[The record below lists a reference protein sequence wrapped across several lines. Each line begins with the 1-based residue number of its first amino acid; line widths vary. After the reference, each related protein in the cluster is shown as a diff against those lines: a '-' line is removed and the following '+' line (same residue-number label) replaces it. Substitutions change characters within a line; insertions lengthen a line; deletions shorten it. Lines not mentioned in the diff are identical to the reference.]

1 MAKNLIQRMAR
12 GGQLQPSG
20 VYSHQPIVLQESRDI
35 YDTLSTVA
43 ETLFDPEEARADRE
57 LEYEKEMADKN
68 YQLAQDSLALDRQ
81 KTTADISASR
91 DSSALAQKTFEA
103 NLFFEATED
112 MSPVHSAPLAGKLGL
127 KNVETTLNSTA
138 DAVISARSEISQAKA
153 TGDSSKIREVINK
166 HSSILDTKYG
176 KSFKLDAEMAIEGI
190 YAKRTLAGIQRIPG
204 LDEIGIDTSAWD
216 TMKPDRALRELERLP
231 TTIKWATG
239 LEANKIA
246 ILKEG
251 ASILQGLYKEAS
263 DVGTTS
269 QIKAILSNYDTVL
282 ASMVEVA
289 GVEGLTAM
297 GTPKPP
303 PPQPKQPKPEP
314 EPPVVT
320 ISADAEKVSESPLW
334 KDENFMWI
342 SKDKKRKIFNA
353 RKAKQTL
360 SKILNR
366 NVNEKEARKIYEQL
380 ETVFGRTMVKAK
392 EAIGEGARAIG
403 RGALGVAAVG
413 RGTPPSIA
421 FGGVDIDI
429 PMSEALAS
437 PQDSIDAQLQ
447 NQQDIDDII
456 SGGI

>member
-35 YDTLSTVA
+35 YDTLSTA
-43 ETLFDPEEARADRE
+43 FDTLVDPEQARADLE
-57 LEYEKEMADKN
+57 LEYTKEMADKN
-68 YQLAQDSLALDRQ
+68 YELAQDSLALDRQ
-81 KTTADISASR
+81 KSEAKIATDK

-112 MSPVHSAPLAGKLGL
+112 MSPVHSAPLAGKLGM
-127 KNVETTLNSTA
+127 KNVETTLNATA
-138 DAVISARSEISQAKA
+138 DAVMSARSEISKAKA

-190 YAKRTLAGIQRIPG
+190 YAKQTLAGIQRIPG
-204 LDEIGIDTSAWD
+204 LDEIGIDTSAWG
-216 TMKPDRALRELERLP
+216 TMEPDRALRELERLP

-239 LEANKIA
+239 LQANKIA

-251 ASILQGLYKEAS
+251 ASILQGLYKEAA

-282 ASMVEVA
+282 ASMVEAA

-297 GTPKPP
+297 GMQKQPP
-303 PPQPKQPKPEP
+303 PPPKQPKPKP
-314 EPPVVT
+314 EPVVK
-320 ISADAEKVSESPLW
+320 ISAEAEKVSKSPLW

-342 SKDKKRKIFNA
+342 SKDKKRKIFNV

-366 NVNEKEARKIYEQL
+366 NVTEKQARKIYEQL
-380 ETVFGRTMVKAK
+380 ETVYGRTMAKAK
-392 EAIGEGARAIG
+392 DVIGEGLSAVG
-403 RGALGVAAVG
+403 KGALGMTAVG
-413 RGTPPSIA
+413 RGVPPSIA
-421 FGGVDIDI
+421 FGDVDI
-429 PMSEALAS
+429 PMSEAYAS
-437 PQDSIDAQLQ
+437 PQDAAEAQLQ
-447 NQQDIDDII
+447 NQQDIEDIL
-456 SGGI
+456 SGGIE

>member
-1 MAKNLIQRMAR
+1 MAR
-12 GGQLQPSG
+12 NLLQASD
-20 VYSHQPIVLQESRDI
+20 VYSHRPIALKEAPDAWEI
-35 YDTLSTVA
+35 AAGIAD
-43 ETLFDPEEARADRE
+43 TLFDPEQARADRE

-68 YQLAQDSLALDRQ
+68 YQLAQETLALDRQ
-81 KTTADISASR
+81 KSEAQISASKE
-91 DSSALAQKTFEA
+91 SSALAEKTFEA

-112 MSPVHSAPLAGKLGL
+112 MSPVHSAPLAGKLGM
-127 KNVETTLNSTA
+127 KNVETTLNATA
-138 DAVISARSEISQAKA
+138 DAVMSARSEISEAKA
-153 TGDSSKIREVINK
+153 TGDSSKIREVMNK

-190 YAKRTLAGIQRIPG
+190 YAKQTLAGIQRIPG

-216 TMKPDRALRELERLP
+216 TMEPDRALRELERLP

-239 LEANKIA
+239 LQANKIA

-251 ASILQGLYKEAS
+251 ASILQGLYKEAA

-282 ASMVEVA
+282 ASMVEAA

-297 GTPKPP
+297 GMQKQPP
-303 PPQPKQPKPEP
+303 PPPKQPKPKP
-314 EPPVVT
+314 EPVVK
-320 ISADAEKVSESPLW
+320 ISADADKVSKSPLW

-366 NVNEKEARKIYEQL
+366 NVTEKEARKIYEQL
-380 ETVFGRTMVKAK
+380 ETVYGRTMAKAK
-392 EAIGEGARAIG
+392 DVIGEGLSAVG
-403 RGALGVAAVG
+403 KGALGMTAVG
-413 RGTPPSIA
+413 RGVPPSIA
-421 FGGVDIDI
+421 FGDVDI
-429 PMSEALAS
+429 PMSEAYAS
-437 PQDSIDAQLQ
+437 PQDAAEAQLQ
-447 NQQDIDDII
+447 NQQDIEDIL
-456 SGGI
+456 SGGIE

>member
-1 MAKNLIQRMAR
+1 MANL
-12 GGQLQPSG
+12 LQASE
-20 VYSHQPIVLQESRDI
+20 VYSHRPIALKEAPDAWE
-35 YDTLSTVA
+35 TVA
-43 ETLFDPEEARADRE
+43 SIADTLFDPEQVRADRE
-57 LEYEKEMADKN
+57 LEYTKEIADKN

-81 KTTADISASR
+81 KSEAKIATDK

-112 MSPVHSAPLAGKLGL
+112 MSPVHSAPLAGKLGM
-127 KNVETTLNSTA
+127 KNVETTLNATA
-138 DAVISARSEISQAKA
+138 DAVMLARREISQAKA

-190 YAKRTLAGIQRIPG
+190 YAKQTLAGIQRIPG
-204 LDEIGIDTSAWD
+204 LDEIGIDTSAWG
-216 TMKPDRALRELERLP
+216 TMEPDRALRELERLP

-239 LEANKIA
+239 LQANKIA

-251 ASILQGLYKEAS
+251 ASILQGLYKEAA

-282 ASMVEVA
+282 SSMVEAA

-303 PPQPKQPKPEP
+303 PPKPKPKPEP
-314 EPPVVT
+314 EPVVK
-320 ISADAEKVSESPLW
+320 ISADAEKVSKSPLW

-366 NVNEKEARKIYEQL
+366 NVTEKQARKIYEQL
-380 ETVFGRTMVKAK
+380 ETFYGKTMAKAK
-392 EAIGEGARAIG
+392 DVIGEGARAVG
-403 RGALGVAAVG
+403 RGALNIAAIG
-413 RGTPPSIA
+413 RGSPTALA
-421 FGGVDIDI
+421 FEDVDIPI
-429 PMSEALAS
+429 SGVYAS
-437 PQDSIDAQLQ
+437 PQDAAEAQLQ
-447 NQQDIDDII
+447 NQQDIEDIL
-456 SGGI
+456 SGGIE

>member
-1 MAKNLIQRMAR
+1 MQ
-12 GGQLQPSG
+12 GGGPLQPRG
-20 VYSHQPIVLQESRDI
+20 VYGNRPIVLEEAPEFW
-35 YDTLSTVA
+35 DTAASVID
-43 ETLFDPEEARADRE
+43 TLFDPEQARADLE
-57 LEYEKEMADKN
+57 LEYTKEMADKN
-68 YQLAQDSLALDRQ
+68 YRLAQDTLDLDRK
-81 KTTADISASR
+81 KTTADIAASK

-127 KNVETTLNSTA
+127 KNVKTTLDSAA
-138 DAVISARSEISQAKA
+138 DAVMSARADISKAKA
-153 TGDSSKIREVINK
+153 TGDSSNIREVINR
-166 HSSILDTKYG
+166 HSGILDTKYG

-190 YAKRTLAGIQRIPG
+190 YAKRTLAGIQRMPG
-204 LDEIGIDTSAWD
+204 LDEIGIDTSTWAA
-216 TMKPDRALRELERLP
+216 MEPERALRELERLP

-239 LEANKIA
+239 LQANKIA

-251 ASILQGLYKEAS
+251 ASILGGLYKEAA

-269 QIKAILSNYDTVL
+269 QLKAIIENYDTVL
-282 ASMVEVA
+282 SSMVEAA
-289 GVEGLTAM
+289 GIEGLTAM
-297 GTPKPP
+297 GDKEKKTLPSK
-303 PPQPKQPKPEP
+303 PKPEP
-314 EPPVVT
+314 KPVIK
-320 ISADAEKVSESPLW
+320 ISADAEKVGQSPLW

-342 SKDKKRKIFNA
+342 SKDKERKIFNA

-366 NVNEKEARKIYEQL
+366 NVTEKEARKIYEQL

>member
-1 MAKNLIQRMAR
+1 MAR
-12 GGQLQPSG
+12 NLLQASD
-20 VYSHQPIVLQESRDI
+20 VYSHRPIALKEAPDAWEI
-35 YDTLSTVA
+35 AAGIAD
-43 ETLFDPEEARADRE
+43 TLFDPEQARADRE

-68 YQLAQDSLALDRQ
+68 YQLAQETLALDRQ
-81 KTTADISASR
+81 KSEAQISASKE
-91 DSSALAQKTFEA
+91 SSALAEKTFEA

-112 MSPVHSAPLAGKLGL
+112 MSPVHSAPLAGKLGM
-127 KNVETTLNSTA
+127 KNVETTLNATA
-138 DAVISARSEISQAKA
+138 DAVMSARSEISEAKA
-153 TGDSSKIREVINK
+153 TGDSSKIREVMNK

-190 YAKRTLAGIQRIPG
+190 YAKQTLAGIQRIPG

-216 TMKPDRALRELERLP
+216 TMEPDRALRELERLP

-239 LEANKIA
+239 LQANKIA

-251 ASILQGLYKEAS
+251 ASILQGLYKEAA

-282 ASMVEVA
+282 ASMVEAA

-297 GTPKPP
+297 GMQKQPP
-303 PPQPKQPKPEP
+303 PPTKQPKPKP
-314 EPPVVT
+314 EPVVK
-320 ISADAEKVSESPLW
+320 ISADAEKVSKSPLW

-366 NVNEKEARKIYEQL
+366 NVTEKEARKIYEQL
-380 ETVFGRTMVKAK
+380 ETVYGRTMAKAK
-392 EAIGEGARAIG
+392 DVIGEGLSAVG
-403 RGALGVAAVG
+403 KGALGMTAVG
-413 RGTPPSIA
+413 RGVPPSIA
-421 FGGVDIDI
+421 FGDVDI
-429 PMSEALAS
+429 PMSEAYAS
-437 PQDSIDAQLQ
+437 PQDAAEAQLQ
-447 NQQDIDDII
+447 NQQDIEDIL
-456 SGGI
+456 SGGIE

>member
-1 MAKNLIQRMAR
+1 MAR
-12 GGQLQPSG
+12 NLLQASD
-20 VYSHQPIVLQESRDI
+20 VYSHRPIALKEAPDAWEI
-35 YDTLSTVA
+35 AAGIAD
-43 ETLFDPEEARADRE
+43 TLFDPEQARADRE

-68 YQLAQDSLALDRQ
+68 YQLAQETLALDRQ
-81 KTTADISASR
+81 KSEAQISASKE
-91 DSSALAQKTFEA
+91 SSALAEKTFEA

-112 MSPVHSAPLAGKLGL
+112 MSPVHSAPLAGKLGM
-127 KNVETTLNSTA
+127 KNVETTLNATA
-138 DAVISARSEISQAKA
+138 DAVMSARSEISEAKA
-153 TGDSSKIREVINK
+153 TGDSSKIREVMNK

-190 YAKRTLAGIQRIPG
+190 YAKQTLAGIQRIPG

-216 TMKPDRALRELERLP
+216 TMEPDRALRELERLP

-239 LEANKIA
+239 LQANKIA

-251 ASILQGLYKEAS
+251 ASILQGLYKEAA

-282 ASMVEVA
+282 ASMVETA

-297 GTPKPP
+297 GMQKQPP
-303 PPQPKQPKPEP
+303 PPPKQPKPKP
-314 EPPVVT
+314 EPVVK
-320 ISADAEKVSESPLW
+320 ISADADKVSKSPLW

-366 NVNEKEARKIYEQL
+366 NVTEKEARKIYEQL
-380 ETVFGRTMVKAK
+380 ETVYGRTMAKAK
-392 EAIGEGARAIG
+392 DVIGEGLSAVG
-403 RGALGVAAVG
+403 KGALGMTAVG
-413 RGTPPSIA
+413 RGVPPSIA
-421 FGGVDIDI
+421 FGDVDI
-429 PMSEALAS
+429 PMSEAYAS
-437 PQDSIDAQLQ
+437 PQDAAEAQLQ
-447 NQQDIDDII
+447 NQQDIEDIL
-456 SGGI
+456 SGGIE

>member
-1 MAKNLIQRMAR
+1 MAR
-12 GGQLQPSG
+12 NLLQASD
-20 VYSHQPIVLQESRDI
+20 VYSHRPIALKEAPDAWEI
-35 YDTLSTVA
+35 AAGIAD
-43 ETLFDPEEARADRE
+43 TLFDPEQARADRE

-68 YQLAQDSLALDRQ
+68 YQLAQETLALDRQ
-81 KTTADISASR
+81 KSEAQISASKE
-91 DSSALAQKTFEA
+91 SSALAEKTFEA

-112 MSPVHSAPLAGKLGL
+112 MSPVHSAPLAGKLGM
-127 KNVETTLNSTA
+127 KNVETTLNATA
-138 DAVISARSEISQAKA
+138 DAVMSARSEISKAKA
-153 TGDSSKIREVINK
+153 TGDSSKIREVMNK

-190 YAKRTLAGIQRIPG
+190 YAKQTLAGIQRIPG

-216 TMKPDRALRELERLP
+216 TMEPDRALRELERLP

-239 LEANKIA
+239 LQANKIA

-251 ASILQGLYKEAS
+251 ASILQGLYKEAA

-282 ASMVEVA
+282 ASMVEAA

-297 GTPKPP
+297 GMQKQPP
-303 PPQPKQPKPEP
+303 PPPKQPKPKP
-314 EPPVVT
+314 EPVVK
-320 ISADAEKVSESPLW
+320 ISADAEKVSKSPLW

-366 NVNEKEARKIYEQL
+366 NVTEKEARKIYEQL
-380 ETVFGRTMVKAK
+380 ETVYGRAMAKAK
-392 EAIGEGARAIG
+392 DVIGEGAVAVG
-403 RGALGVAAVG
+403 RGALNIAAVG
-413 RGTPPSIA
+413 RGSPTAIS
-421 FGGVDIDI
+421 FEGVDIPI
-429 PMSEALAS
+429 SGAYAS
-437 PQDSIDAQLQ
+437 PQDAVEAELQ
-447 NQQDIDDII
+447 DQQAIEDII
-456 SGGI
+456 SSGIE

>member
-1 MAKNLIQRMAR
+1 MAR
-12 GGQLQPSG
+12 NLLQASD
-20 VYSHQPIVLQESRDI
+20 VYSHRPIALKEAPDAWEI
-35 YDTLSTVA
+35 AAGIAD
-43 ETLFDPEEARADRE
+43 TLFDPEQARADRE

-68 YQLAQDSLALDRQ
+68 YQLAQETLALDRQ
-81 KTTADISASR
+81 KSEAQISASKE
-91 DSSALAQKTFEA
+91 SSALAEKTFEA

-112 MSPVHSAPLAGKLGL
+112 MSPVHSAPLAGKLGM
-127 KNVETTLNSTA
+127 KNVETTLNATA
-138 DAVISARSEISQAKA
+138 DAVMSARSEISEAKA
-153 TGDSSKIREVINK
+153 TGDSSKIREVMNK

-190 YAKRTLAGIQRIPG
+190 YAKQTLAGIQRIPG

-216 TMKPDRALRELERLP
+216 TMEPDRALRELERLP

-239 LEANKIA
+239 LQANKIA

-251 ASILQGLYKEAS
+251 ASILQGLYKEAA

-282 ASMVEVA
+282 SSMVEAA

-297 GTPKPP
+297 GMQKQPP
-303 PPQPKQPKPEP
+303 PPPKQPKPKP
-314 EPPVVT
+314 EPVVK
-320 ISADAEKVSESPLW
+320 ISADADKVSKSPLW

-366 NVNEKEARKIYEQL
+366 NVTEKEARKIYEQL
-380 ETVFGRTMVKAK
+380 ETVYGRTMAKAK
-392 EAIGEGARAIG
+392 DVIGEGLSAVG
-403 RGALGVAAVG
+403 KGALGMTAVG
-413 RGTPPSIA
+413 RGVPPSIA
-421 FGGVDIDI
+421 FGDVDI
-429 PMSEALAS
+429 PMSEAYAS
-437 PQDSIDAQLQ
+437 PQDAAEAQLQ
-447 NQQDIDDII
+447 NQQDIEDIL
-456 SGGI
+456 SGGIE

>member
-1 MAKNLIQRMAR
+1 MAR
-12 GGQLQPSG
+12 NLLQASD
-20 VYSHQPIVLQESRDI
+20 VYSHRPIALKEAPDAWEI
-35 YDTLSTVA
+35 AAGIAD
-43 ETLFDPEEARADRE
+43 TLFDPEQARADRE

-68 YQLAQDSLALDRQ
+68 YQLAQETLALDRQ
-81 KTTADISASR
+81 KSEAQISASKE
-91 DSSALAQKTFEA
+91 SSALAEKTFEA

-112 MSPVHSAPLAGKLGL
+112 MSPVHSAPLAGKLGM
-127 KNVETTLNSTA
+127 KNVETTLNATA
-138 DAVISARSEISQAKA
+138 DAVMSARSEISEAKA
-153 TGDSSKIREVINK
+153 TGDSSKIREVMNK

-190 YAKRTLAGIQRIPG
+190 YAKQTLAGIQRIPG

-216 TMKPDRALRELERLP
+216 TMEPDRALRELERLP

-239 LEANKIA
+239 LQANKIA

-251 ASILQGLYKEAS
+251 ASILQGLYKEAA

-282 ASMVEVA
+282 ASMVEAA

-297 GTPKPP
+297 GMQKQPP
-303 PPQPKQPKPEP
+303 PPPKQPKPKP
-314 EPPVVT
+314 EPVVK
-320 ISADAEKVSESPLW
+320 ISADADKVSKSPLW

-366 NVNEKEARKIYEQL
+366 NVTEKEARKIYEQL
-380 ETVFGRTMVKAK
+380 ETVYGRTMAKAK
-392 EAIGEGARAIG
+392 DVNGEGLSDVG
-403 RGALGVAAVG
+403 KGALGMTAVG
-413 RGTPPSIA
+413 RGVPPSIA
-421 FGGVDIDI
+421 IGDVDI
-429 PMSEALAS
+429 PMSEAYAS
-437 PQDSIDAQLQ
+437 PQDAAEAQLQ
-447 NQQDIDDII
+447 NQQDIEDIL
-456 SGGI
+456 SGGIE